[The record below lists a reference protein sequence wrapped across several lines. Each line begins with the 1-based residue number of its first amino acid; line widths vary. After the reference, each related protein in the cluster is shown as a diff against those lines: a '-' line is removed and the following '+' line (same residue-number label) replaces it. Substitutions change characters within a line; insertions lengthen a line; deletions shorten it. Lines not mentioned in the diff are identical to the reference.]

1 MFGSPAPS
9 VARSRRAVQPSLRQ
23 NQTSRRT
30 SAAVRAG
37 TSRLTTP
44 AIRAPYGHGSP
55 SEDQDMVSEA
65 SFGTVT
71 ASETAGNATY
81 VKTPEL
87 AVTFNGHFPEEVRRT
102 LGSSGRSILAA
113 CCILS

>member
-1 MFGSPAPS
+1 MFASPAPS
-9 VARSRRAVQPSLRQ
+9 AARSRRAIQPSIRQ

-44 AIRAPYGHGSP
+44 ALRASHGHGSP

-65 SFGTVT
+65 SFGTVA
-71 ASETAGNATY
+71 ASEAAGNATY

-87 AVTFNGHFPEEVRRT
+87 AVTFSGHFPEEVRRT
-102 LGSSGRSILAA
+102 LGSSGQSILAA
-113 CCILS
+113 RGILL